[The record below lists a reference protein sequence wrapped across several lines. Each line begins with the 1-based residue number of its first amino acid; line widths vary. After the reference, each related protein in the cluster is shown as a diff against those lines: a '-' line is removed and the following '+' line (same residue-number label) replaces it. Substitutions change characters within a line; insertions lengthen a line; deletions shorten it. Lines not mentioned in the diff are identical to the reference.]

1 MATRK
6 YREIG
11 SSKQVAGIIA
21 SDVIESGKS
30 DGWQGSFE
38 ELSQVEKI
46 HIHPETEQ
54 QDSCEQPFHCRML

>member
-21 SDVIESGKS
+21 REIIESGKS
-30 DGWQGSFE
+30 DGWQGNLE

-54 QDSCEQPFHCRML
+54 QDSSEQPFHCRML